1 VARSQH
7 SASSAEPPVFETTD
21 ANKSIGV
28 VARAFP
34 VTPALIG
41 VRELATVLRNA
52 GKGLWA
58 NRLDK
63 FEDAHMVRLRS

>member
-1 VARSQH
+1 MGDQS
-7 SASSAEPPVFETTD
+7 
-21 ANKSIGV
+21 
-28 VARAFP
+28 
-34 VTPALIG
+34 LIG